1 MTKTKT
7 KTTKKPKVILK
18 KGKVLTQKQMDKLLK
33 KFQNADIPIVM
44 M

>member
-18 KGKVLTQKQMDKLLK
+18 KGQVLTQKQMDKLLK
-33 KFQNADIPIVM
+33 KFQNAGIPIVM